1 VSGPFELAAAA
12 YFEAGWSPIPLPP
25 QQKFPPADDF
35 TGTAGKFVDEL
46 TLKRWLKGGKASAGK
61 LSWSASRG
69 NVALRVPP
77 RVLGI
82 DVDMYEGKAGRET
95 FEKAK
100 AAWGPLP
107 PTWYTSS
114 RFDGSGIRLYRIP
127 EGLAWPG
134 KLPQGGGV
142 ELVRWD
148 HRFAIVSPSIH
159 DKTGEPYGWWVESK
173 DLAEDVAEDD
183 ANEFGWRSL
192 TEFPSIEDLPE
203 LPPEWVEA
211 LTSGK
216 LWTER
221 AAADMDADDVRL
233 WLSDRNGP
241 ELCATMRGTL
251 TRYSRLL
258 RAAGD
263 DGGSH
268 DVARDAAWAVIGDA
282 HAGHA
287 GVEKA
292 LSKLK
297 KVFIPAVARRSDKR
311 QATDEWARIVVRGVQ
326 KVVAEGEA
334 ERDDLCAMLR
344 DSNSNGGDSGSGE
357 GSGGSPRTGSSHLL
371 FARTDAGN
379 AERLALAYRGEQ
391 IFVDGVGWHIWNAEE
406 RRWVLDKKGL
416 VNRRAISVARS
427 ITEEAEYLAE
437 EDPKEYAELKKFARA
452 SENLGKLRA
461 MVDICKDLSG
471 MTESLSAFDAD
482 PARLGPILL
491 KSNPGVEVTPALPEH
506 RVTLR
511 LGTEF
516 VPGARSREWDK
527 FLNRA
532 QPDPEVREWLQRL
545 VGYSLYGSNRDRLFV
560 ANLGV
565 SSTGKTTFMES
576 LRSALGE
583 YAAVV
588 NMTVYR
594 DNQDDKPRP
603 DILRALRKR
612 LLLSEETSPAWHLH
626 ADQVKR
632 VTGGAPAVAR
642 GMRSNDFVETVP
654 AFTPWIFV
662 NTPPTIEGADE
673 AVLRRLVV
681 VPWDVVIP
689 KRSEDS
695 ALRERLMA
703 GDNQKAVLA
712 WSLDGWTAY
721 AGNPDLEA
729 PLATI
734 PARQKFLSELSD
746 LDRALWEIAVIE
758 EEAHC
763 LPMQLYGVYKHWAN
777 LNGIRNVESA
787 TKFGTFLSGRGY
799 EKVRK
804 RIDGKVTWVRVGIRI
819 SAEYERIFSNS

>member
-1 VSGPFELAAAA
+1 MKSGPYAIAAQA
-12 YFEAGWSPIPLPP
+12 YFDSGWSPIPLPP
-25 QQKFPPADDF
+25 GEKHPPADDF
-35 TGTAGKFVDEL
+35 TGANGKYVDEL
-46 TLKRWLKGGKASAGK
+46 TLKRLLKGGKVSAGK
-61 LSWSASRG
+61 LSWIASSG
-69 NVALRVPP
+69 QIALRLPP
-77 RVLGI
+77 TVLGI
-82 DVDMYEGKAGRET
+82 DADMYEGKAGAAT
-95 FEKAK
+95 LAAAIK
-100 AAWGPLP
+100 AWGPLP
-107 PTWYTSS
+107 DTFRTSS
-114 RFDGSGIRLYRIP
+114 RRDGSGILLYRIP

-142 ELVRWD
+142 ELIRWD
-148 HRFAIVSPSIH
+148 HRYAIVGPSVH
-159 DKTGEPYGWWVESK
+159 DKTGLRYFWSYGP
-173 DLAEDVAEDD
+173 
-183 ANEFGWRSL
+183 SL
-192 TEFPSIEDLPE
+192 DEVDEFPDVDSVIE
-203 LPPEWVEA
+203 LPSDWVDG

-216 LWTER
+216 KWTER
-221 AAADMDADDVRL
+221 SAVDMDADDIRL

-241 ELCATMRGTL
+241 ELCSTMRATL
-251 TRYSRLL
+251 TRYLRLV
-258 RAAGD
+258 RQAGD

-268 DVARDAAWAVIGDA
+268 DAGRDGAWALIGDA
-282 HAGHA
+282 HAGHS
-287 GVEKA
+287 GVEQA
-292 LSKLK
+292 LIKLK
-297 KVFIPAVARRSDKR
+297 KAFLPAVARRSDSR
-311 QATDEWARIVVRGVQ
+311 QAAEEWARIVVRGVQ
-326 KVVAEGEA
+326 KVAAEGKA
-334 ERDDLCAMLR
+334 EPYDLCAMLR
-344 DSNSNGGDSGSGE
+344 DSNSNGVSGQGGDRTGE
-357 GSGGSPRTGSSHLL
+357 GESPTTRAGSTHLS
-371 FARTDAGN
+371 FARTDTGN
-379 AERLALAYRGEQ
+379 AERLALAHRDEQ
-391 IFVDGVGWHIWNAEE
+391 IYVDNVGWYIWNAEE
-406 RRWVLDKKGL
+406 KRWALDKKGL
-416 VNRRAISVARS
+416 VNRRAIAVARS

-482 PARLGPILL
+482 PARLGRVLL
-491 KSNPGVEVTPALPEH
+491 KSNPGVEITPALPEH

-511 LGTEF
+511 LGCEY
-516 VPGARSREWDK
+516 VPGARSKEWEK
-527 FLNRA
+527 FLHRV
-532 QPDPEVREWLQRL
+532 QPDPDVREWLQRL

-612 LLLSEETSPAWHLH
+612 LVLSEETSPAWHLH

-632 VTGGAPAVAR
+632 ITGGAPLTAR
-642 GMRSNDFVETVP
+642 GMRSNEFSEIVP

-662 NTPPTIEGADE
+662 NNPPTIEGADE
-673 AVLRRLVV
+673 AILRRLVV

-712 WSLDGWTAY
+712 WALDGWTAY

-734 PARQKFLSELSD
+734 PARLRFLSELSD
-746 LDRALWEIAVIE
+746 FDRALWDIAVIE
-758 EEAHC
+758 EEAYC

-777 LNGIRNVESA
+777 LKGVRPESE
-787 TKFGTFLSGRGY
+787 TKFGTFLTGRGY

-804 RIDGKVTWVRVGIRI
+804 RIDGKVTWVRAGIRI
-819 SAEYERIFSNS
+819 SAEYEKLFSIS